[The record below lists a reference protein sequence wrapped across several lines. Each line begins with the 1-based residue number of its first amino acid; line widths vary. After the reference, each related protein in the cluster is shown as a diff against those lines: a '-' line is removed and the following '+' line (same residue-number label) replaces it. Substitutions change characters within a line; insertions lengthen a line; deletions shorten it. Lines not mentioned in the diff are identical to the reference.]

1 MDGTAAELA
10 ESAESEQARPR
21 IVAYRVVVGMYAL
34 WPYCSRVSVY
44 DQNHIHV
51 HVQVFRQ
58 TYSAGC
64 LRIEHGDPSHQVNC
78 MDSST
83 RLVVHGGKDR
93 HFHGR

>member
-34 WPYCSRVSVY
+34 CPYCSQVSVY
-44 DQNHIHV
+44 DQNHV

-58 TYSAGC
+58 TYSTGC
-64 LRIEHGDPSHQVNC
+64 LRIEHGDPSHQEN
-78 MDSST
+78 
-83 RLVVHGGKDR
+83 
-93 HFHGR
+93 